1 MAITITLPDGRSMR
15 EALAHLRDEARSE
28 RTWCDENGRSS
39 RAEAFE
45 RFALTVEAI
54 LDNGGHVELSAPS
67 EPLRP
72 GGVNAQAELARR

>member
-15 EALAHLRDEARSE
+15 EVLAYLRDEARSE

-45 RFALTVEAI
+45 RFAMAVEAI

-72 GGVNAQAELARR
+72 RTGDPTE